1 VVAVKLAGF
10 VFGAALGAGIA
21 VLLAP
26 KTGKEVRNQLFA
38 GTDWNEQRDRLTEA
52 VSAGREQAVGRSDD
66 LKRKIEETRARL
78 RKQMEDEPQQS

>member
-1 VVAVKLAGF
+1 MKLAGF

-78 RKQMEDEPQQS
+78 RKQMEDEPREP

>member
-1 VVAVKLAGF
+1 MKLAGF
-10 VFGAALGAGIA
+10 VFGAALGAGVA

-26 KTGKEVRNQLFA
+26 KTGKEMRNQLFT
-38 GTDWNEQRDRLTEA
+38 GTDWNDQRERLTGA
-52 VSAGREQAVGRSDD
+52 VSAGKEQAMGLSDD